1 MSTVGQA
8 KITFEADTSQVSD
21 QVVQKLE
28 KIVERLSSIVDKMS
42 QDIDQKSSD
51 AGASL
56 GDNIA
61 DGADKAEKAVDGVD
75 ASGLGAVEEAAAKA
89 GAALGEGVADGAAA
103 AESAVD
109 GIDASGLSAVE
120 EAAAKAGAAVGS
132 DLADGAAAADA
143 AIDAID
149 GSGLSTVEDAAARAG
164 AAVSGDITTG
174 AAAADA
180 AIDSIDGSGLVGVEE
195 AAARAGAT
203 LNADVSAG
211 AAAAEAAVD
220 GIDGSGLV
228 HVEEA
233 AGRAGAAI
241 SGDLTQGAA
250 QADAAIDSIDGSG
263 LVNVEE
269 AAARAGAATSEM
281 GAKAQAAG
289 AQAQAGAETGKR
301 GFMGMDFSIKDVI
314 GRIGV
319 LGGAFAAVAG
329 PAAILKGGFDR
340 LMDIQKAE
348 ILFQNIGLTAEE
360 TGAQMDQLS
369 DQVTGTSVSL
379 SDAAAR
385 SAAFAQAGVELG
397 QPMNDAVDA
406 FTALSSA
413 AGDSAVDVGMVL
425 QQISAQGKVTGG
437 DLMQLS
443 TAGINASAWLAEE
456 MGISMEEVS
465 DAVSKG
471 EVDFETFVAAVNNG
485 AGDLAQE
492 MGQTL
497 PAKLGNFKTALA
509 NLGANIIEPF
519 LPLLTVIV
527 EVGIEITKSLI
538 APIRLVSGFFT
549 SGGAAATV
557 LATALKVLA
566 GVVAAAA
573 LGWGLWAA
581 QFVLWPAIV
590 GAASAA
596 TGAFAGVLAL
606 LRGGLLALRGAL
618 MSLWT
623 ALLTNPIGWVVLA
636 VGALVAVFAVL
647 WKRSE
652 AFRDF
657 WIGLWSRLTEPVKQA
672 VETIKGAWDGLTSIF
687 RGEIDDDGV
696 GALGRLIGADKV
708 AWIIDK
714 VGTVKQ
720 VWGEIKSVFSGAQ
733 VEDGGALSKL
743 IGIDRAERIM
753 EIVGSIKMAWE
764 ELKAAFSG
772 EAFGSAN
779 LERIFGESGGQTILA
794 VFEGIGN
801 GARLAWE
808 WIQKIGES
816 LREAG
821 QAIGTAVW
829 ETLKSVF
836 ESLVDVG
843 KALWDALVTIGKA
856 VWDLVQALAPILMPI
871 LKVIGGIIIG
881 TVVVAFFVLM
891 GAIKVVSK
899 IIEVLAKVIQWLVE
913 NVLGPLISVIGEV
926 ASWLV
931 EKFGEAIGWVV
942 DKFTGL
948 IEFFTGLGEQI
959 GEAWSSVWQWLQEAW
974 DTFGQPIVDFI
985 KNAFL
990 LLIGV
995 LILLVFD
1002 PLKAAWDAVWLWL
1015 SEAWQAYGQ
1024 PVVDWVI
1031 NAFNWMRDAL
1041 SAAWDWVKTKFSEL
1055 WQWAQ
1060 NIWNT
1065 YGQPVVDWIV
1075 GAYEMMRAHIFNA
1088 IARIKDYLG
1097 QFGRAAL
1104 DLWNTY
1110 VQPMVD
1116 WVVNGFN
1123 RIREVISGWKD
1134 KVVSAVSDAGTWLL
1148 DAGKQVVQGMIDGIK
1163 GMVGNL
1169 VSTVKDFAGT
1179 AINAAKERLGIASPS
1194 KVFRQIG
1201 EDVGEGMALGIASM
1215 QGQVASQA
1223 GQLAGAA
1230 AAGASASMSVS
1241 PTINYDTSGI
1251 SMPSAPA
1258 MDFGSEPDAE
1268 ATGAAG
1274 VAMSEMGDI
1283 MATTATEV
1291 LDPMWLGQNE
1301 QLSLFG
1307 MNSVYQLGS
1316 VVTPAWQMMAADLT
1330 ATKAVALDPA
1340 MAGVGTNLG
1349 VMSQLFPANVSG
1361 VISPAL
1367 AYMASSL
1374 WNTLNTG
1381 VNPVFA
1387 GIRGGLSTVTSSFTT
1402 AVGAITAQWAR
1413 VREATAAPVRFTI
1426 NSVFNDGIV
1435 GMWNS
1440 VSELLGTTKMS
1451 PYPVRFATGGV
1462 LPGYSPGTD
1471 NLNFINPTSG
1481 MSLHLSG
1488 GEAIMRPEWT
1498 RAVGGP
1504 AAVEAMNKSA
1514 RTGGIRGV
1522 AKQLGEGASA
1532 GRFATGGVLD
1542 ERIQRT
1548 IARARREHGKPYQ
1561 WGGVGNPSWDCSGLW
1576 SGIQRHLTG
1585 GPFAGRL
1592 FTTHTFMGGGGQR
1605 LGWVPGLNGPV
1616 TVGVNNTHMA
1626 GTLAGINMESASMPK
1641 GVQIGGSAWGSN
1653 HPSFSRR
1660 FTLRD
1665 FTGAFIAG
1673 VAGGGADFG
1682 AIASEYMKPHKDKM
1696 GNAVRA
1702 YTGSAKGIMGREY
1715 PAKMKDKL
1723 VDATQK
1729 KIDKLMEEMMADPGG
1744 AGVARW
1750 EPMVRRALAH
1760 VGFPVDERNVR
1771 LMLAQ
1776 IASESGGNP
1785 GITQSVIDVNSGGN
1799 EAVGLLQVIP
1809 GTFAAHRDPSLPN
1822 DRRNPFANM
1831 VAALRY
1837 YRARYG
1843 MDLGRMWGKGHG
1855 YHEGGLMDEGQG
1867 WFQKTA
1873 IKPERVLSPQQTKSF
1888 DQLVGWLDK
1897 QPRLPEIQHK
1907 KATPGGDDGTGRVTK
1922 QVFVTQHITGGDA
1935 KKTAD
1940 EIDRLVG
1947 HL

>member
-28 KIVERLSSIVDKMS
+28 KIVERLGSIVDKMS

-51 AGASL
+51 AGAAL

-120 EAAAKAGAAVGS
+120 EAAAKAGAAVAS
-132 DLADGAAAADA
+132 DLTNGASTADA
-143 AIDAID
+143 ALDAID
-149 GSGLSTVEDAAARAG
+149 GAGLSAVEDAAAKAG

-195 AAARAGAT
+195 AAARAGAA
-203 LNADVSAG
+203 LNSDVSAG

-220 GIDGSGLV
+220 SIDGSGLV

-250 QADAAIDSIDGSG
+250 QADAAIDAIDGSG
-263 LVNVEE
+263 LVGVEE

-281 GAKAQAAG
+281 GAQAQAAG
-289 AQAQAGAETGKR
+289 AQAQAGAETGKQ
-301 GFMGMDFSIKDVI
+301 GFMGMDFSIRDVV
-314 GRIGV
+314 GRLGV
-319 LGGAFAAVAG
+319 LGGAFAAIAG

-360 TGAQMDQLS
+360 TGAQMDILS

-397 QPMNDAVDA
+397 KPMNDAVDA

-413 AGDSAVDVGMVL
+413 AGDSAVDVGMVM

-465 DAVSKG
+465 TAVSKG

-538 APIRLVSGFFT
+538 APIKLVSGFFT
-549 SGGAAATV
+549 SGGVAATV
-557 LATALKVLA
+557 LTTALKVLA

-590 GAASAA
+590 GAATTA
-596 TGAFAGVLAL
+596 TGIFSGALAL

-623 ALLTNPIGWVVLA
+623 ALLTNPIGWVILA
-636 VGALVAVFAVL
+636 VGALVAAFAVL
-647 WKRSE
+647 WKKSE

-657 WIGLWSRLTEPVKQA
+657 WIGLWDRLTEPVKEA
-672 VETIKGAWDGLTSIF
+672 IDTIKGAWDGLTSIF

-714 VGTVKQ
+714 VTTVKQ
-720 VWGEIKSVFSGAQ
+720 VWGELTSVFSGAQ
-733 VEDGGALSKL
+733 VEGGGALAKL
-743 IGIDRAERIM
+743 IGMDRAERIM
-753 EIVGSIKMAWE
+753 EIIGSIKMAWE

-801 GARLAWE
+801 GARMAWE

-856 VWDLVQALAPILMPI
+856 VWDLVQALAPVLMPV
-871 LKVIGGIIIG
+871 LKVIGAIIG
-881 TVVVAFFVLM
+881 GVLVAAFFLLIGALQIVSGIFQVL
-891 GAIKVVSK
+891 GT
-899 IIEVLAKVIQWLVE
+899 VISWLSE
-913 NVLGPLISVIGEV
+913 NVLSPLIGVIGEV
-926 ASWLV
+926 VGWLV
-931 EKFGEAIGWVV
+931 EKLGGAVAGLVDIVTGVV
-942 DKFTGL
+942 S
-948 IEFFTGLGEQI
+948 GLGTILGAIWEGLQT
-959 GEAWSSVWQWLQEAW
+959 AWETV
-974 DTFGQPIVDFI
+974 GQPVLDFI
-985 KNAFL
+985 IGAFNFWWESLKLGFRL
-990 LLIGV
+990 LQA
-995 LILLVFD
+995 VFEVIWTA
-1002 PLKAAWDAVWLWL
+1002 LQM
-1015 SEAWQAYGQ
+1015 AWQAVGQ
-1024 PVVDWVI
+1024 PVLDWIVVKFNDMWTGVQIVLDWVRSK
-1031 NAFNWMRDAL
+1031 WDA
-1041 SAAWDWVKTKFSEL
+1041 
-1055 WQWAQ
+1055 
-1060 NIWNT
+1060 IWNWVMGV
-1065 YGQPVVDWIV
+1065 YHSVISPVVDWIV
-1075 GAYEMMRAHIFNA
+1075 VKFNTLKGGVETALNLVKGAIQGAADKVRAFY
-1088 IARIKDYLG
+1088 D
-1097 QFGRAAL
+1097 Q
-1104 DLWNTY
+1104 Y

-1116 WVVNGFN
+1116 NVVRGFN
-1123 RIREVISGWKD
+1123 RVKDTVMGWKD
-1134 KVVSAVSDAGTWLL
+1134 SLVGALSGAGSWLVDAGRN
-1148 DAGKQVVQGMIDGIK
+1148 VVQGFIDGIQS
-1163 GMVGNL
+1163 L
-1169 VSTVKDFAGT
+1169 AGT
-1179 AINAAKERLGIASPS
+1179 IGSAFLDMVPGWIKGPFMKALGIASPS
-1194 KVFRQIG
+1194 KVFAEYGRNIG
-1201 EDVGEGMALGIASM
+1201 EGLIVGVGSMEGAVQAST
-1215 QGQVASQA
+1215 QG
-1223 GQLAGAA
+1223 LADTAA
-1230 AAGASASMSVS
+1230 N
-1241 PTINYDTSGI
+1241 INL
-1251 SMPSAPA
+1251 PAAPA
-1258 MDFGSEPDAE
+1258 MPVAAPVPVVSGEGAALAAESSTQVVDAFASMAE
-1268 ATGAAG
+1268 SMSGTATG
-1274 VAMSEMGDI
+1274 
-1283 MATTATEV
+1283 V
-1291 LDPMWLGQNE
+1291 LDPMWAAQNAQFVGLGVTTQTQANTVIVPTW
-1301 QLSLFG
+1301 QTMGANMAATQARVIAPTLAAMNAAVMQTASLF
-1307 MNSVYQLGS
+1307 YQQITA
-1316 VVTPAWQMMAADLT
+1316 VITPALQYLVT
-1330 ATKAVALDPA
+1330 T
-1340 MAGVGTNLG
+1340 
-1349 VMSQLFPANVSG
+1349 LFWV
-1361 VISPAL
+1361 
-1367 AYMASSL
+1367 
-1374 WNTLNTG
+1374 LNSG

-1387 GIRGGLSTVTSSFTT
+1387 GIRGGLQTV
-1402 AVGAITAQWAR
+1402 VGAFTNAVAAITTQWAQ
-1413 VREATAAPVRFTI
+1413 VGEATARPVRFTI
-1426 NSVFNDGIV
+1426 QSVFNDGLV

-1440 VSELLGTTKMS
+1440 VSDLLGTKKMGA
-1451 PYPVRFATGGV
+1451 YPIRFASGGI
-1462 LPGYSPGTD
+1462 LPGYTPGRDPYTFVEP
-1471 NLNFINPTSG
+1471 NTG
-1481 MSLHLSG
+1481 MSIGLSG
-1488 GEAIMRPEWT
+1488 GEAIMRPEVT
-1498 RAVGGP
+1498 RALGTSRVDSLNSAARMGGVGAVRRTLGEFNSGGVIGSITNLVRKYFPGMTITSTLRRGDPGYHGRGMAVDFSNGTDTTPGMQAAARFFHQNYGP
-1504 AAVEAMNKSA
+1504 GLAELIHYPLRGWQNIKNGRPLNYGAATNQGHRNHVHIASTRPLGPPGMPMVPYAGGGGGEEFISPAEMIAQMIKPHTDKMKSALDKRPRSGGFIDDLPVKVHDKMLSSA
-1514 RTGGIRGV
+1514 RTSMEKAWEKMSTFGGEVNGSLGV
-1522 AKQLGEGASA
+1522 
-1532 GRFATGGVLD
+1532 V
-1542 ERIQRT
+1542 ERW
-1548 IARARREHGKPYQ
+1548 RA
-1561 WGGVGNPSWDCSGLW
+1561 
-1576 SGIQRHLTG
+1576 
-1585 GPFAGRL
+1585 
-1592 FTTHTFMGGGGQR
+1592 M
-1605 LGWVPGLNGPV
+1605 V
-1616 TVGVNNTHMA
+1616 TA
-1626 GTLAGINMESASMPK
+1626 
-1641 GVQIGGSAWGSN
+1641 
-1653 HPSFSRR
+1653 
-1660 FTLRD
+1660 
-1665 FTGAFIAG
+1665 
-1673 VAGGGADFG
+1673 
-1682 AIASEYMKPHKDKM
+1682 
-1696 GNAVRA
+1696 
-1702 YTGSAKGIMGREY
+1702 
-1715 PAKMKDKL
+1715 
-1723 VDATQK
+1723 
-1729 KIDKLMEEMMADPGG
+1729 
-1744 AGVARW
+1744 
-1750 EPMVRRALAH
+1750 ALARN
-1760 VGFPVDERNVR
+1760 GFEPNLRNQN

-1776 IASESGGNP
+1776 IRSESGGNP
-1785 GITQSVIDVNSGGN
+1785 AITQQIRDVNSGGN
-1799 EAVGLLQVIP
+1799 EAAGLLQVIP
-1809 GTFAAHRDPSLPN
+1809 GTFAAYRDPSLPN
-1822 DRRNPFANM
+1822 DRRDPWANM
-1831 VAALRY
+1831 NAALRY
-1837 YRARYG
+1837 YKARYG
-1843 MDLGRMWGKGHG
+1843 MDLGRMWGRGHG
-1855 YHEGGLMDEGQG
+1855 YAHGGLMDEGEG

-1873 IKPERVLSPQQTKSF
+1873 IKPERVLSPQQTASF

-1897 QPRLPEIQHK
+1897 QPRLPEIQYK
-1907 KATPGGDDGTGRVTK
+1907 KATPGGDDGAGRVTK